1 MRVDVVSGYEGP
13 WGKRDALKTYSVR
26 KWGIK
31 YFDINNQGNVTVA
44 PHKEKSGAVEIIHV
58 VKEAERR
65 GLRLPLVIRFQDLL
79 RNRVEEINESFRR
92 SIAELGY
99 QGRYQ
104 GVFPIK
110 VNQLREVVEEIL
122 DAGAPYQFGIE
133 AGSKAELFAALS
145 MVSGSERLIICNGYK
160 DGLFI
165 RTALAGK
172 RLGKR
177 VILVVEKLS
186 ELHQIVAIA
195 REMGVE
201 PDLGI
206 RVRLHSKGR
215 GKWEASSGDHAKF
228 GLSTADLLAAVE
240 LLRGQ
245 GWLHC
250 LQLLH
255 FHVGS
260 QISDIR
266 AIRQA
271 VTEAAR
277 IYAKLHKD
285 GVALKYIDAGGGLGV
300 DYDGSR
306 SVFDS
311 STNYGLK
318 EYTDDLVL
326 AIQKVCDNEQVPHPD
341 IVTES
346 GRAIVAH
353 HSVLV
358 LQVFGSIE
366 KGSQPAPEPTDR
378 KEHDVVTGL
387 REIHRNRGS
396 MNPLEAYHD
405 ALEQK
410 DQAQSLF
417 VHGYLPLA
425 DKATVETL
433 FWDICRGIVAMRR
446 AEDEWPEELEAL
458 ETQLADQYLC
468 NFSVFQSLLDHW
480 AIGHL
485 FPIMPIHRLNEPP
498 SRPSTLVDITCDSD
512 GKISKF
518 IDIKDV
524 RDTLPLHPLRNGE
537 PYYVGIFLIGAY
549 QDIMGDL
556 HNLFGR
562 STEIHCFLD
571 PTEPGGY
578 YIEEVI
584 PGSTVT
590 QVLADVQYH
599 ESELIKS
606 MKEQVERAVK
616 EGRLKPSEGVKLL
629 DDYEA
634 GLKEYTYLD
643 CNGRHPPLEAV
654 ASPPAPPTMKPVRRD
669 KPANGDG
676 RAEADPSNA
685 ATPTPEGDPPTF
697 SS

>member
-1 MRVDVVSGYEGP
+1 MAAADTQ
-13 WGKRDALKTYSVR
+13 WDKRRALKTYNIR

-31 YFDINNQGNVTVA
+31 YFDVNQHGNVVVT
-44 PHKEKSGAVEIIHV
+44 PLKDKGGAVSLLDV
-58 VKEAERR
+58 VNEAQQR

-122 DAGAPYQFGIE
+122 DAGEPYQFGIE
-133 AGSKAELFAALS
+133 AGSKAELFAALA
-145 MVSGSERLIICNGYK
+145 MVSGAERLIICNGYK
-160 DGLFI
+160 DALFI
-165 RTALAGK
+165 RMALNGK

-186 ELHQIVAIA
+186 ELAQIIVLAK
-195 REMGVE
+195 EVGVE
-201 PDLGI
+201 PDIGI
-206 RVRLHSKGR
+206 RVRLSAKGR
-215 GKWEASSGDHAKF
+215 GKWEGSSGDHAKF
-228 GLSTADLLAAVE
+228 GLTTSELLAAVE
-240 LLRGQ
+240 MLKAEK
-245 GWLHC
+245 WAHC
-250 LQLLH
+250 FQLLH
-255 FHVGS
+255 FHIGS

-266 AIRQA
+266 AIKRA

-277 IYAKLHKD
+277 FYAKLQKD
-285 GVALKYIDAGGGLGV
+285 GLAIKYIDAGGGLGV

-311 STNYGLK
+311 STNYGLQ
-318 EYTDDLVL
+318 EYTNDVVY
-326 AIQKVCDNEQVPHPD
+326 AIQAVCNAEAVPHPD

-358 LQVFGSIE
+358 VQVFGAIE
-366 KGSQPAPEPTDR
+366 KASLPSLLSIPGAAKEPE
-378 KEHDVVTGL
+378 VVL
-387 REIHRNRGS
+387 DMREILKGLPTTPNV
-396 MNPLEAYHD
+396 LEAYHD
-405 ALEQK
+405 ALENK
-410 DQAQSLF
+410 EKAQTLF
-417 VHGYLPLA
+417 VHGYLGLEE
-425 DKATVETL
+425 KAKVETL
-433 FWDICRGIVAMRR
+433 FWEVCRALLALRKP
-446 AEDEWPEELEAL
+446 EDEWPEELEAL
-458 ETQLADQYLC
+458 DTQLSDQYLC

-485 FPIMPIHRLNEPP
+485 FPIMPIHRLDEFP
-498 SRPSTLVDITCDSD
+498 SHQATLVDITCDSD
-512 GKISKF
+512 GKIDKF
-518 IDIKDV
+518 IDIKDT
-524 RDTLPLHPLRNGE
+524 RDALSLHELKPGE
-537 PYYVGIFLIGAY
+537 PYYIGIFMVGAY

-562 STEIHCFLD
+562 SNEVHCFLD
-571 PTEPGGY
+571 PTEPNGY

-584 PGSTVT
+584 PGSTIA
-590 QVLADVQYH
+590 QVLGDVQYY
-599 ESELIKS
+599 ETELAKS

-634 GLKEYTYLD
+634 GMKEYTYLD
-643 CNGRHPPLEAV
+643 GG
-654 ASPPAPPTMKPVRRD
+654 ASVPVPEPAPAAPPPAPARNGNGHGKE
-669 KPANGDG
+669 KAPAE
-676 RAEADPSNA
+676 EARTLFSKLPDPQQ
-685 ATPTPEGDPPTF
+685 AT
-697 SS
+697 

>member
-1 MRVDVVSGYEGP
+1 MSTESTWSR
-13 WGKRDALKTYSVR
+13 RDALKTYNVR
-26 KWGIK
+26 RWGIK
-31 YFDINNQGNVTVA
+31 YFDVNSNGNVTVS
-44 PHKEKSGAVEIIHV
+44 PLKERGGAVEIAQV
-58 VKEAERR
+58 VREAEKR

-92 SIAELGY
+92 SVSELNY

-122 DAGAPYQFGIE
+122 DAGAPYHFGIE
-133 AGSKAELFAALS
+133 AGSKPELFAALA
-145 MVSGSERLIICNGYK
+145 MVSGSDRLIICNGYK
-160 DGLFI
+160 DAVFV
-165 RTALAGK
+165 RMALSGK

-186 ELHQIVAIA
+186 ELRQIIGVA

-228 GLSTADLLAAVE
+228 GLSTAELLTAVE
-240 LLRGQ
+240 MLRAE
-245 GWLHC
+245 GWLRC
-250 LQLLH
+250 FQLLH

-271 VTEAAR
+271 VTEATR
-277 IYAKLHKD
+277 IYTKLQKS
-285 GVALKYIDAGGGLGV
+285 GLMIRFIDAGGGLGV

-311 STNYGLK
+311 STNYSLK
-318 EYTDDLVL
+318 EYTDDVVL
-326 AIQKVCDNEQVPHPD
+326 AIQKVCDAEQVPHPD

-358 LQVFGSIE
+358 VQVFGSIA
-366 KGSQPAPEPTDR
+366 KGSDVPAVPEVSQR
-378 KEHDVVTGL
+378 KEHEVVTGL
-387 REIHRNRGS
+387 REIHKNLATLH
-396 MNPLEAYHD
+396 PLETYHD

-417 VHGYLPLA
+417 VHGYLSLE

-433 FWDICRGIVAMRR
+433 FWEICRGILLRR
-446 AEDEWPEELEAL
+446 KIEEEWPEELEAL
-458 ETQLADQYLC
+458 ETQLSDQYLC

-485 FPIMPIHRLNEPP
+485 FPIMPIHRLNEMPTH
-498 SRPSTLVDITCDSD
+498 PSTLVDITCDSD

-518 IDIKDV
+518 IDVKDV
-524 RDTLPLHPLRNGE
+524 RETLPLHPLKPGE

-590 QVLADVQYH
+590 QVLAGVQYH
-599 ESELIKS
+599 ESDLIKS
-606 MKEQVERAVK
+606 MKDQVDRAVK

-634 GLKEYTYLD
+634 GMREYTYLD
-643 CNGRHPPLEAV
+643 CNGHGSPTGSSEA
-654 ASPPAPPTMKPVRRD
+654 ARAFPAPLPR
-669 KPANGDG
+669 G
-676 RAEADPSNA
+676 
-685 ATPTPEGDPPTF
+685 
-697 SS
+697 

>member
-1 MRVDVVSGYEGP
+1 MSAVETS
-13 WGKRDALKTYSVR
+13 WGKRDALKTYNVR
-26 KWGIK
+26 RWGIK
-31 YFDINNQGNVTVA
+31 YFDINNQGNVIVA
-44 PHKEKSGAVEIIHV
+44 PQKDKGGTIEIIHV

-133 AGSKAELFAALS
+133 AGSKSELFAALS
-145 MVSGSERLIICNGYK
+145 MVSGAERLIICNGYK

-177 VILVVEKLS
+177 VTLVVEKLS
-186 ELHQIVAIA
+186 ELRQILGVA

-201 PDLGI
+201 PDLGV

-228 GLSTADLLAAVE
+228 GLSTAELLAAVE
-240 LLRGQ
+240 LLRAE
-245 GWLHC
+245 GWIHC
-250 LQLLH
+250 FQLLH

-277 IYAKLHKD
+277 IYAKLRKT
-285 GVALKYIDAGGGLGV
+285 GVAVKYIDAGGGLGV

-311 STNYGLK
+311 STNYSLK

-358 LQVFGSIE
+358 VQVFGSIE
-366 KGSQPAPEPTDR
+366 KGSDGAPAPTQPAER

-387 REIHRNRGS
+387 REIQKNLAT
-396 MNPLEAYHD
+396 MPPLEAYHD
-405 ALEQK
+405 AVEQK

-417 VHGYLPLA
+417 VHGYLPLE

-433 FWDICRGIVAMRR
+433 FWEICRGIAAMRKSD
-446 AEDEWPEELEAL
+446 DEWPEELEAL

-485 FPIMPIHRLNEPP
+485 FPIMPIHRLNEMP

-518 IDIKDV
+518 IDVKDV
-524 RDTLPLHPLRNGE
+524 RETLPLHPLRPGE
-537 PYYVGIFLIGAY
+537 PYYIGIFLVGAY

-571 PTEPGGY
+571 STEPGGY

-584 PGSTVT
+584 PGTTVT

-634 GLKEYTYLD
+634 GMKEYTYLD
-643 CNGRHPPLEAV
+643 CNGQPAARAAAELAGTV
-654 ASPPAPPTMKPVRRD
+654 NSKGDKASPPASDEERTQGTDPLFAVR
-669 KPANGDG
+669 
-676 RAEADPSNA
+676 
-685 ATPTPEGDPPTF
+685 
-697 SS
+697 

>member
-1 MRVDVVSGYEGP
+1 MATSETL
-13 WGKRDALKTYSVR
+13 WGKREALKTYNVR
-26 KWGIK
+26 RWGVK
-31 YFDINNQGNVTVA
+31 YFDINNRGNVTVA
-44 PHKEKSGAVEIIHV
+44 PLRDKGGAIEIINV
-58 VKEAERR
+58 VREAEER
-65 GLRLPLVIRFQDLL
+65 GLRPPLVIRFQDLL

-92 SIAELGY
+92 SIADLGY

-122 DAGAPYQFGIE
+122 DAGEPYQFGIE
-133 AGSKAELFAALS
+133 AGSKSELFTALA

-160 DGLFI
+160 DPLFI
-165 RTALAGK
+165 RMALNGK

-186 ELHQIVAIA
+186 ELVQILAVA
-195 REMGVE
+195 RELGVE

-215 GKWEASSGDHAKF
+215 GKWESSSGDHAKF
-228 GLSTADLLAAVE
+228 GLSTADLLQAVE
-240 LLRGQ
+240 MLRAH

-250 LQLLH
+250 FQLLH

-266 AIRQA
+266 AIRKA

-277 IYAKLHKD
+277 IYAKLRK
-285 GVALKYIDAGGGLGV
+285 GGLTVKYIDAGGGLGV

-311 STNYGLK
+311 SVNYTLK
-318 EYTDDLVL
+318 EYTDDLVY
-326 AIQKVCDNEQVPHPD
+326 AIQQVCEAESVPHPD

-358 LQVFGSIE
+358 VEVFGSIE
-366 KGSQPAPEPTDR
+366 KGDHREVSPAPENG
-378 KEHDVVTGL
+378 KEHDVVAGL
-387 REIHRNRGS
+387 RETHANLAT

-405 ALEQK
+405 AVEQR

-417 VHGYLPLA
+417 VHGYLGLD
-425 DKATVETL
+425 DKAAVETL
-433 FWDICRGIVAMRR
+433 FWAICRGITAMRKPD
-446 AEDEWPEELEAL
+446 DEWPEELEAL
-458 ETQLADQYLC
+458 ETQLSDQYLC

-498 SRPSTLVDITCDSD
+498 SHASTLVDITCDSD
-512 GKISKF
+512 GKISRF
-518 IDIKDV
+518 IDLKDV
-524 RDTLPLHPLRNGE
+524 RDTLPLHELRPGE
-537 PYYVGIFLIGAY
+537 PYYIAIFMVGAY

-562 STEIHCFLD
+562 SNEVHCFLD

-578 YIEEVI
+578 YIEEII

-590 QVLADVQYH
+590 QVLGDVQYY
-599 ESELIKS
+599 ETELVKS
-606 MKEQVERAVK
+606 MKEQVEKAVK
-616 EGRLKPSEGVKLL
+616 EGRLKPSEGVRLL

-634 GLKEYTYLD
+634 GMKEYTYLD
-643 CNGRHPPLEAV
+643 CNGHYV
-654 ASPPAPPTMKPVRRD
+654 AAQRVEEVAPQLPVPPARNGREPKEKD
-669 KPANGDG
+669 KPA
-676 RAEADPSNA
+676 A
-685 ATPTPEGDPPTF
+685 AGEVSGTGA
-697 SS
+697 

>member
-1 MRVDVVSGYEGP
+1 MTTPATDAS
-13 WGKRDALKTYSVR
+13 WGKREALKTYNVR
-26 KWGIK
+26 RWGIK
-31 YFDINNQGNVTVA
+31 YFDINNQGNVTVS
-44 PHKEKSGAVEIIHV
+44 PLKEKGGAVEIAHV
-58 VKEAERR
+58 VREAERR
-65 GLRLPLVIRFQDLL
+65 GLRLPMVIRFQDLL

-133 AGSKAELFAALS
+133 AGSKAELFAALA

-160 DGLFI
+160 DGLFV
-165 RTALAGK
+165 RMALNGK

-186 ELHQIVAIA
+186 ELRQILTIA

-215 GKWEASSGDHAKF
+215 GKWEASSGDGAKF
-228 GLSTADLLAAVE
+228 GLSTADLLSAIE
-240 LLRGQ
+240 RLRAEGL
-245 GWLHC
+245 LHC
-250 LQLLH
+250 FQLLH

-271 VTEAAR
+271 VTEASR
-277 IYAKLHKD
+277 TYAKLRKS
-285 GVALKYIDAGGGLGV
+285 GIEIKYIDAGGGLGV

-358 LQVFGSIE
+358 VQVFGTIE
-366 KGSQPAPEPTDR
+366 KGSEGHRIAGPVNG
-378 KEHDVVTGL
+378 KEHEVVAGL
-387 REIHRNRGS
+387 REIYRNQQT
-396 MNPLEAYHD
+396 MMPLEIYHD

-410 DQAQSLF
+410 DQAESLF
-417 VHGYLPLA
+417 VHGYLSLE
-425 DKATVETL
+425 DKAAVETL
-433 FWDICRGIVAMRR
+433 FWEICRDLVARR
-446 AEDEWPEELEAL
+446 KTEEEWPEELEAL
-458 ETQLADQYLC
+458 ETQLADQALC

-485 FPIMPIHRLNEPP
+485 FPIMPIHRLNELP

-518 IDIKDV
+518 IDVKDV
-524 RDTLPLHPLRNGE
+524 RDTLLLHAIRPGE
-537 PYYVGIFLIGAY
+537 PYYVGIFLVGAY

-584 PGSTVT
+584 TGSTVA

-616 EGRLKPSEGVKLL
+616 EGRMKPSEGVKLL

-634 GLKEYTYLD
+634 GMKEYTYLE
-643 CNGRHPPLEAV
+643 CNGHPPPLDAGETA
-654 ASPPAPPTMKPVRRD
+654 PQPAPPVAQKPGRASREGDRSSEMPASSV
-669 KPANGDG
+669 ANGVA
-676 RAEADPSNA
+676 RPS
-685 ATPTPEGDPPTF
+685 
-697 SS
+697 